1 MAGKRKMCLSESKPL
16 YLMDATW
23 RAELSLD
30 FARRGERSVLA
41 RRRHHGP
48 LLVQK
53 SLYPEGEGVC
63 HAVLLHPPGGV
74 AGGDQLEIRIA
85 AEPGARAL
93 MTTPGATRWY
103 KRGARGAS
111 RQRLVAR
118 VEADAAL
125 EWLPQEN
132 IVFDAAD
139 AALET
144 RLELAQNAKAIGW
157 EIVCLGRAAS
167 GEQPTQARIFQQT
180 DLWLDKKL
188 VWREQGELY
197 GSSPLMQ
204 AAAGLGGKRVYGTLW
219 LAGIAPCREL
229 LAALRGVSFKGV
241 ECAATALPQVTLVR
255 ALSDSSEGLRN
266 AFIRCWQIAR
276 PAMLGCAAVLP
287 RIWAT

>member
-1 MAGKRKMCLSESKPL
+1 
-16 YLMDATW
+16 MDAAW
-23 RAELSLD
+23 QAELTLA

-53 SLYPEGEGVC
+53 SLHPEGEGVC
-63 HAVLLHPPGGV
+63 HAVLLHPPGGI
-74 AGGDQLEIRIA
+74 AGGDQLEIRVT
-85 AEPGARAL
+85 AESGAHAL

-103 KRGARGAS
+103 KRGKRGAS

-118 VEADAAL
+118 VEQDAML

-144 RLELAQNAKAIGW
+144 RLELAQGAKAIGW
-157 EIVCLGRAAS
+157 EIVSLGRAAS
-167 GEQPTQARIFQQT
+167 GERPTEAKVFQQT
-180 DLWLDKKL
+180 DLWLNEKL
-188 VWREQGELY
+188 VWRERGELD
-197 GSSPLMQ
+197 GGSPLMN
-204 AAAGLGGKRVYGTLW
+204 AAVGLGGKRVYGTLW

-229 LAALRGVSFKGV
+229 LAALRDLSFDGV
-241 ECAATALPQVTLVR
+241 ECAVTALPQVTLVR
-255 ALSDSSEGLRN
+255 ALSDSNECLHN
-266 AFIRCWQIAR
+266 AFVRCWQIAR
-276 PAMLGCAAVLP
+276 PAVLGRAAVTP